1 VHALKAADQGP
12 RQEGE
17 NRAPAD
23 ARGATASGPPP
34 TGSNGEILRVEGLRV
49 EFGKKVVLD
58 GLDLTLREGETLA
71 ILGKSGIGKSV
82 LLKVITGLLH
92 PTAGRVTLWGTEI
105 DGLSEDAWGP
115 LRRRMGMVFQAGA
128 LFDSMSVFEN
138 VAFPLRER
146 RGISEEEV
154 ERIVRE
160 RLEWVE
166 LPKTEGL
173 RVSEL
178 SGGMRRRLAVARTLA
193 ADPKFILYDEPTTGL
208 DPVTGRKIALLMR
221 DLDRKLGSTAIIV
234 THDIECARTVASRWA
249 YLSQGR
255 LVADGSPDDLVR
267 SENPEVREFLLGLE
281 PARDLPWN
289 PSNT

>member
-1 VHALKAADQGP
+1 MHALKAPDQGP
-12 RQEGE
+12 LQEGE
-17 NRAPAD
+17 NGAVANANRAI
-23 ARGATASGPPP
+23 ASGAHRD
-34 TGSNGEILRVEGLRV
+34 GSNGEILRVEGLRV
-49 EFGKKVVLD
+49 AFGDKVVLD

-71 ILGKSGIGKSV
+71 VLGKSGIGKSV
-82 LLKVITGLLH
+82 LLKVITGLIL
-92 PTAGRVTLWGTEI
+92 PTAGRVALWGTEI

-146 RGISEEEV
+146 KGIPEEEI
-154 ERIVRE
+154 ERIVQE

-166 LPKTEGL
+166 LRDTQDL
-173 RVSEL
+173 AVAQL

-221 DLDRKLGSTAIIV
+221 DLDKKLGSTAIIV

-255 LVADGSPDDLVR
+255 LVADGSPDDLFR
-267 SENPEVREFLLGLE
+267 SEDPEVREFLLGLE
-281 PARDLPWN
+281 PARDLPSN